1 MVVTKLNTVDFDK
14 IVLLG
19 IEEVYGFS
27 RKDKSLL
34 FAFDQP
40 KSGELTGNND
50 VTYAE
55 GKRGVR
61 LATLKN
67 NKTTGF
73 SCENGYV
80 VYSALAH
87 QWGAE
92 VEEATDEAPVKIRR
106 IEFHKGAASV
116 ELDARYAI
124 EGLQV
129 YLANEDRT
137 KKEQVAVTSNTADSA
152 AEGSTAKIT
161 TVTMPT
167 DVDADAQYMF
177 VYDEL
182 VHVAKRIVNSSE
194 KFAEDVELVINML
207 GQHICDETQYL
218 IQCRMPKASVSGE
231 WNLSLGS
238 DPAVHNFSAEAM
250 YDVCQDEAMLSELI
264 IC

>member
-1 MVVTKLNTVDFDK
+1 MVVTKLTTVDFDK

-80 VYSALAH
+80 IFSALGH

-92 VEEATDEAPVKIRR
+92 VEEATEDAPVRVRR
-106 IEFHKGAASV
+106 V
-116 ELDARYAI
+116 ELLKATDAGVTLAAI
-124 EGLQV
+124 PAEGSLQV
-129 YLANEDRT
+129 YETNADKT
-137 KKEQVAVTSNTADSA
+137 KKAKVEATAVEKAVT
-152 AEGSTAKIT
+152 I
-161 TVTMPT
+161 T
-167 DVDADAQYMF
+167 DVIAGDTYMCI
-177 VYDEL
+177 YDEE
-182 VHVAKRIVNSSE
+182 VTVAKRIVNDGE

-207 GQHICDETQYL
+207 GQDICTELQYL

-231 WNLSLGS
+231 WSLSLGS
-238 DPAVHNFSAEAM
+238 DPAVHNFQAEALL
-250 YDVCQDEAMLSELI
+250 DVCSDTTELSELI